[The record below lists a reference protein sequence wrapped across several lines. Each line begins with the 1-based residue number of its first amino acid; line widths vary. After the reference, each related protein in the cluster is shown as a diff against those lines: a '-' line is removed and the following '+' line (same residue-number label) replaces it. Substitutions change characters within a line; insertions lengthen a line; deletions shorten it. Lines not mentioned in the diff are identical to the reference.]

1 MFAFFLEFR
10 VTTRLR
16 PFVISE
22 TGLKI
27 LVWTQKMTL
36 VTVSGPALSTG
47 LMWRGP
53 VCSKLGKDRRTTINF
68 ISLKYTWN
76 SVMMVYLNL

>member
-27 LVWTQKMTL
+27 LVWTQKI
-36 VTVSGPALSTG
+36 SDIGN
-47 LMWRGP
+47 
-53 VCSKLGKDRRTTINF
+53 GKRTSHVNRAHVKRPCLFQIR
-68 ISLKYTWN
+68 
-76 SVMMVYLNL
+76 